1 MRSWGMRI
9 APLLLTTALL
19 GAVPAIPLRPAEPGW
34 AQDLRER
41 LEAPRFAGARWGIQ
55 VLSLDSGRVLF
66 EQDAGKFFTPA
77 STAKLFPAALALA
90 TLGPELRIRTSLYA
104 SRPPG
109 PDGVLAGDL
118 ILYGRGDPLMLA
130 PWRGGAGRPD
140 PLEALA
146 GQLRAA
152 GVRTVAGDVVGD
164 DSFFATLPY
173 GPGWEAGDLAR
184 PFGAEP
190 SALTL
195 HDNMVDLWV
204 YPGSGPGRPCLVFP
218 MPGLGL
224 LPVDNRTTTAVGP
237 GQGVA
242 VDRALGDATLRVTGS
257 LAPGAGPTRLAVSI
271 REPAR
276 FFAQLLHRALQRQ
289 GITVRGGVRAVHA
302 RDRAGAP
309 LAVARLTELA
319 HLDSPPLAEVVRVA
333 LKESNNLY
341 AQLLLLQAGA
351 AAGSGDGLAA
361 LQAFLAGAGIAPG
374 DVLLEEGAG
383 LSRKDLV
390 KPRALVQLL
399 AHMARGPQAGPFL
412 AALPLAGID
421 GTLARR
427 LDTGAAL
434 GNLRAKTGSMRNTQA
449 LAGTLTTAGGDHL
462 VFAIMLNQYPG
473 AGPGAPSPHEE
484 VDAIA
489 GTLAALP

>member
-1 MRSWGMRI
+1 MRVAS
-9 APLLLTTALL
+9 LLLTTALL
-19 GAVPAIPLRPAEPGW
+19 GGVPVPAQGPAWAATLR
-34 AQDLRER
+34 QR
-41 LEAPRFAGARWGIQ
+41 LEAPRFAGARWGVQ
-55 VLSLDSGRVLF
+55 VVSLASGQVLF
-66 EQDAGKFFTPA
+66 EQDADKFFTPA

-90 TLGPELRIRTSLYA
+90 TLGPEFRIRTSVYA

-118 ILYGRGDPLMLA
+118 ILYGRGDPMVLS
-130 PWRGGAGRPD
+130 PWRGGGRPD

-146 GQLRAA
+146 AQIKAA
-152 GVRTVAGDVVGD
+152 GVRTVAGDLVGD

-190 SALTL
+190 SALSI

-224 LPVDNRTTTAVGP
+224 LPVANRTTTAAGP

-242 VDRALGDATLRVTGS
+242 VDRALGEATLRVTGS
-257 LAPGAGPTRLAVSI
+257 LAPGTGPARLAVSI
-271 REPAR
+271 QEPAR
-276 FFAQLLHRALQRQ
+276 FFAQLLRRALERQ
-289 GITVRGGVRAVHA
+289 GLSVRGTVRAVHA

-309 LAVARLTELA
+309 LAVAPLTELA

-341 AQLLLLQAGA
+341 AHLLLLQAGA
-351 AAGSGDGLAA
+351 AAGGDGLAA
-361 LQAFLAGAGIAPG
+361 LRAFLAEAGIAPG

-383 LSRKDLV
+383 LSRKNLV

-399 AHMARGPQAGPFL
+399 AHMARGPEAGPFL
-412 AALPLAGID
+412 AALPLAGVD

-427 LDTGAAL
+427 LGAGATL
-434 GNLRAKTGSMRNTQA
+434 ANLRGKTGSMRNTQA
-449 LAGTLTTAGGDHL
+449 LAGTVTSAGGE
-462 VFAIMLNQYPG
+462 P
-473 AGPGAPSPHEE
+473 
-484 VDAIA
+484 
-489 GTLAALP
+489 LA

>member
-1 MRSWGMRI
+1 MVPWPMRI
-9 APLLLTTALL
+9 TPLLLALAVL
-19 GAVPAIPLRPAEPGW
+19 GGPAVLSAPAEVM
-34 AQDLRER
+34 ASQLRRR
-41 LEAPRFAGARWGIQ
+41 LEAPRFAGARWGVQ
-55 VLSLDSGRVLF
+55 VMSLDSGRILF

-90 TLGPELRIRTSLYA
+90 TLGSEFRIRTSVYA

-109 PDGVLAGDL
+109 PGGVLAGDL
-118 ILYGRGDPLMLA
+118 ILYGRGDPLVLP
-130 PWRGGAGRPD
+130 PWRGGTGRPD

-152 GVRTVAGDVVGD
+152 GVRTVAGDLVGD

-190 SALTL
+190 SALTI

-224 LPVDNRTTTAVGP
+224 LPVDNRTTTATGP
-237 GQGVA
+237 GQGVG
-242 VDRALGDATLRVTGS
+242 VDRALGGATLRVTGS

-271 REPAR
+271 HEPAR
-276 FFAQLLHRALQRQ
+276 FFVQLLHRALQRQ
-289 GITVRGGVRAVHA
+289 GITVRGSLRAVHA
-302 RDRAGAP
+302 QVRAGAP
-309 LAVARLTELA
+309 LAIARLTELA

-351 AAGSGDGLAA
+351 AAGAGDGLAA
-361 LQAFLAGAGIAPG
+361 LRAFLATAGIEPG

-383 LSRKDLV
+383 LSRKNLV

-399 AHMARGPQAGPFL
+399 AHMARGPEAGPFL
-412 AALPLAGID
+412 AALPLAGVD
-421 GTLARR
+421 GTLGQR
-427 LDTGAAL
+427 LGAGATL
-434 GNLRAKTGSMRNTQA
+434 ANLRAKTGSMRNIQA
-449 LAGTLTTAGGDHL
+449 LAGTLGTAGGDHL
-462 VFAIMLNQYPG
+462 AFAIMLDHYPG
-473 AGPGAPSPHEE
+473 AGPGGPSPQEE

-489 GTLAALP
+489 GILAGPA